1 MSTWPTIPPPPPAAK
16 RTKGFWTKA
25 IIVIAL
31 AGLIGGALVWKL
43 GRNTYHDYQISSDAV
58 DRFHQELN
66 AGDYAQIYEDATDE
80 FRRAGSREDLN
91 KFFDNIRQ
99 KMGTAGKRNP
109 AGFHV
114 NWQNGRL
121 WVDQVFNTQFEKGQG
136 QEYFLWEIRQGQ
148 PHLYH
153 YRVDSP
159 NLR

>member
-1 MSTWPTIPPPPPAAK
+1 MALM
-16 RTKGFWTKA
+16 GFIGATLLWKA
-25 IIVIAL
+25 
-31 AGLIGGALVWKL
+31 
-43 GRNTYHDYQISSDAV
+43 GRSTYHNYQIASDAV
-58 DRFHQELN
+58 DRFHQQLN
-66 AGDYAQIYEDATDE
+66 AGDYDQIFEEATDE
-80 FRRAGSREDLN
+80 FRRAGSRNDLN

-99 KMGTAGKRNP
+99 KMGPAGKRSA

-136 QEYFLWEIRQGQ
+136 QEYFLWEIQQGH

-159 NLR
+159 NLH